1 MAQDPAPAPADDDAE
16 ATRSPSILDAHKQ
29 IRGLLQ
35 RLEAEAELDLEG
47 LLLGELMPLL
57 RAHFEEEEEPGGLY
71 DELRADSPHRDGVI
85 TALQSDHGR
94 ILHDAELLGQE
105 LEALQDSIAR
115 FQARKIAMIRALR
128 RHERTENRLML
139 EGVNLD
145 IGVGD

>member
-1 MAQDPAPAPADDDAE
+1 MAHDPAPAPADDTAE
-16 ATRSPSILDAHKQ
+16 ANGAASIIDAHKQ

-35 RLEAEAELDLEG
+35 RLEVEAELDQEG
-47 LLLGELMPLL
+47 LLLAELMPLM

-71 DELRADSPHRDGVI
+71 EELRADSPHRDGVI
-85 TALQSDHGR
+85 TTLQSEHGR

-128 RHERTENRLML
+128 RHERTENRLMF